1 MSPRQYSLLAEGTSA
16 GLMFLVSPVAGYFL
30 GKWLGEWAGLGRV
43 PAYVGAVLGL
53 AAAFRN
59 LLRLVARISR

>member
-1 MSPRQYSLLAEGTSA
+1 MARYSLVAEGSTA
-16 GLMFLVSPVAGYFL
+16 GLMFLASPVAGYFL

-43 PAYVGAVLGL
+43 PAYAGAVLGL
-53 AAAFRN
+53 VAAFRN

>member
-1 MSPRQYSLLAEGTSA
+1 VSRYGLVAEGSTA
-16 GLMFLVSPVAGYFL
+16 GLMFLASPVAGYFL

-43 PAYVGAVLGL
+43 PAYAGVVLGL
-53 AAAFRN
+53 FAAFRN